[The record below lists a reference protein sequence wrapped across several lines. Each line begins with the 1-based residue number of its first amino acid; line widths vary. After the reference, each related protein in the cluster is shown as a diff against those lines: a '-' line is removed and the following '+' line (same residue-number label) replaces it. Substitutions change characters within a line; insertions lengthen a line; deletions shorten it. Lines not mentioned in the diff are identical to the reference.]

1 MVFSERKFQQGLGR
15 YVFQLFRNKQLNVIV
30 GCISNIHMA
39 KTIHVNTFRLGKLP
53 FSFSFTAPF
62 CYKKMTT
69 RIKGYYSWLIKLPIF
84 FSFTAPFC
92 YKSAVT
98 RKDLNPVVS
107 IIWD

>member
-62 CYKKMTT
+62 CYEVTIFVEDLNAMVS
-69 RIKGYYSWLIKLPIF
+69 RI
-84 FSFTAPFC
+84 C
-92 YKSAVT
+92 YKNAVS

-107 IIWD
+107 IIWDIYKVI

>member
-53 FSFSFTAPF
+53 VS
-62 CYKKMTT
+62 
-69 RIKGYYSWLIKLPIF
+69 

-92 YKSAVT
+92 YKSAVACEFLYICIVSVIN
-98 RKDLNPVVS
+98 KDISLGVYSHTMWMSELPVS
-107 IIWD
+107 SSMSAPFG